1 MNSTKWRTIQTPPK
15 PALSIDAI
23 RHLFRG
29 EVHDF
34 VCNKLLP
41 SGQETL
47 SALTEPEQTAARFLF
62 CALIGYLK
70 EEAPM
75 DEQSFPMVM
84 EMLNYAEG
92 AKEDGDKDVIDILM
106 EETAARTRQCE
117 EYFSDY
123 RRYQLMQVDK
133 VRVLLACRVIINDLL
148 GKLYRYDYNV
158 GYDCLLDDGNSVSR
172 KLKNPTKKWRLRKM
186 RLVIAEKPSV
196 AKSLAAVLGAATRKD
211 GYLEGNGWLV
221 SWCLGHLA
229 GLADAA
235 TYNPDYAKWRYDDLP
250 ILPESWRFT
259 IAKDKRDQFDVLRT
273 LLRREDVTE
282 VVNACDAGREGELI
296 FRTVYCLAG
305 CQKPMKR
312 LWISSMEDSAIREGF
327 ANLRPGADYDGLHQ
341 AALCRAKADWLVG
354 INATRLFSVLYH
366 RTLNIGRVMSPTLAL
381 IAPAEAEI
389 DAF

>member
-1 MNSTKWRTIQTPPK
+1 MNPFIQFLIVFDLICFGVYFGGDIICTALAKVRKKTDEEEFELYKVEDDTDASK

-41 SGQETL
+41 
-47 SALTEPEQTAARFLF
+47 

-123 RRYQLMQVDK
+123 RRSQLLQVDK

-172 KLKNPTKKWRLRKM
+172 KLK
-186 RLVIAEKPSV
+186 
-196 AKSLAAVLGAATRKD
+196 KSNEEMEV
-211 GYLEGNGWLV
+211 EE
-221 SWCLGHLA
+221 
-229 GLADAA
+229 DA
-235 TYNPDYAKWRYDDLP
+235 P
-250 ILPESWRFT
+250 
-259 IAKDKRDQFDVLRT
+259 
-273 LLRREDVTE
+273 
-282 VVNACDAGREGELI
+282 CDR
-296 FRTVYCLAG
+296 
-305 CQKPMKR
+305 
-312 LWISSMEDSAIREGF
+312 
-327 ANLRPGADYDGLHQ
+327 
-341 AALCRAKADWLVG
+341 
-354 INATRLFSVLYH
+354 
-366 RTLNIGRVMSPTLAL
+366 
-381 IAPAEAEI
+381 
-389 DAF
+389 

>member
-1 MNSTKWRTIQTPPK
+1 MAARKEKSKMNPFIQFLIVFDLICFGVYFGGDIFCTALAKMRKNPDQKDPYEFEVEDEPAEPP
-15 PALSIDAI
+15 LSIDAI

-34 VCNKLLP
+34 VRNKLLP

-106 EETAARTRQCE
+106 EETAARTRQRE

-133 VRVLLACRVIINDLL
+133 ERVLLACRVIINDLL

-172 KLKNPTKKWRLRKM
+172 KLK
-186 RLVIAEKPSV
+186 
-196 AKSLAAVLGAATRKD
+196 KSNEEMEV
-211 GYLEGNGWLV
+211 EE
-221 SWCLGHLA
+221 
-229 GLADAA
+229 DA
-235 TYNPDYAKWRYDDLP
+235 
-250 ILPESWRFT
+250 
-259 IAKDKRDQFDVLRT
+259 
-273 LLRREDVTE
+273 
-282 VVNACDAGREGELI
+282 
-296 FRTVYCLAG
+296 
-305 CQKPMKR
+305 
-312 LWISSMEDSAIREGF
+312 
-327 ANLRPGADYDGLHQ
+327 
-341 AALCRAKADWLVG
+341 
-354 INATRLFSVLYH
+354 
-366 RTLNIGRVMSPTLAL
+366 IGDR
-381 IAPAEAEI
+381 
-389 DAF
+389 

>member
-1 MNSTKWRTIQTPPK
+1 MNYFIQFLIVFDLICFGVYFGGDIICTALAKVRKKTRREKTIMKSTKWRTIQTRSK

-106 EETAARTRQCE
+106 EETAARTRQRE

-133 VRVLLACRVIINDLL
+133 ARVLLACRVIINDLL

-172 KLKNPTKKWRLRKM
+172 KLK
-186 RLVIAEKPSV
+186 
-196 AKSLAAVLGAATRKD
+196 KSNEEMEV
-211 GYLEGNGWLV
+211 EE
-221 SWCLGHLA
+221 
-229 GLADAA
+229 DA
-235 TYNPDYAKWRYDDLP
+235 PW
-250 ILPESWRFT
+250 
-259 IAKDKRDQFDVLRT
+259 
-273 LLRREDVTE
+273 
-282 VVNACDAGREGELI
+282 
-296 FRTVYCLAG
+296 
-305 CQKPMKR
+305 
-312 LWISSMEDSAIREGF
+312 
-327 ANLRPGADYDGLHQ
+327 
-341 AALCRAKADWLVG
+341 
-354 INATRLFSVLYH
+354 
-366 RTLNIGRVMSPTLAL
+366 
-381 IAPAEAEI
+381 
-389 DAF
+389 

>member
-1 MNSTKWRTIQTPPK
+1 MREKGQTEVAKTLETPVFSRGIEILTEKSEIYKVEDDTDTSK

-70 EEAPM
+70 EEAPK

-106 EETAARTRQCE
+106 EETAARTHLRE

-133 VRVLLACRVIINDLL
+133 TRVLLACRVIINDLL

-172 KLKNPTKKWRLRKM
+172 KLK
-186 RLVIAEKPSV
+186 
-196 AKSLAAVLGAATRKD
+196 KSNEEMEV
-211 GYLEGNGWLV
+211 EE
-221 SWCLGHLA
+221 
-229 GLADAA
+229 DA
-235 TYNPDYAKWRYDDLP
+235 
-250 ILPESWRFT
+250 
-259 IAKDKRDQFDVLRT
+259 
-273 LLRREDVTE
+273 
-282 VVNACDAGREGELI
+282 
-296 FRTVYCLAG
+296 
-305 CQKPMKR
+305 
-312 LWISSMEDSAIREGF
+312 
-327 ANLRPGADYDGLHQ
+327 
-341 AALCRAKADWLVG
+341 
-354 INATRLFSVLYH
+354 
-366 RTLNIGRVMSPTLAL
+366 IGDR
-381 IAPAEAEI
+381 
-389 DAF
+389 